1 MGSFEQFDE
10 FYQAAFARLVGQLFL
25 VTGDLQAAEDV
36 VQEAFVR
43 ALARWT
49 RLRTFDVPELWV
61 RRVALN
67 LAISERRRV
76 RRRLAVA
83 AWLPL
88 PRAVPPMSENAL
100 ALAEALK
107 RLPVTHRQVVLLH
120 YALGLPVDQVAEQL
134 RLPAATVRGRLAR
147 ARAGLRDQLSPAL
160 EEPEEE
166 VRPRHG

>member
-25 VTGDLQAAEDV
+25 VTGDL
-36 VQEAFVR
+36 
-43 ALARWT
+43 
-49 RLRTFDVPELWV
+49 
-61 RRVALN
+61 
-67 LAISERRRV
+67 
-76 RRRLAVA
+76 
-83 AWLPL
+83 
-88 PRAVPPMSENAL
+88 
-100 ALAEALK
+100 
-107 RLPVTHRQVVLLH
+107 
-120 YALGLPVDQVAEQL
+120 QVAEQL